1 MLFQFDKFLLDTDR
15 RELRSGNSV
24 VIHVE
29 PQVFDLL
36 LHLAQ
41 NANRVVTKDELIERV
56 WNGRAVSDAA
66 LNSRINAAR
75 RAIGDSGEKQA
86 IIRTVQRRG
95 FLLAA
100 DVTTRASSAAVA
112 TPRNARAEDAPP
124 GLALPDKPSIAV
136 LPFQNLSGDPAQ
148 DYFADGMVEDI
159 ITGLSRIKWL
169 FVIARNSTFTYK
181 GQPVDV
187 KQGRSRTGR
196 ALRTGRQRSQGGKRW
211 GFVSSGIPQT
221 ILGRSILP

>member
-1 MLFQFDKFLLDTDR
+1 MGD
-15 RELRSGNSV
+15 GGGV
-24 VIHVE
+24 VHVE

-36 LHLAQ
+36 LHLTQ
-41 NANRVVTKDELIERV
+41 NANRVVSKDELIEGV

-95 FLLAA
+95 FLFAA
-100 DVTTRASSAAVA
+100 DVTTRASGAAVA
-112 TPRNARAEDAPP
+112 KRQSAGAEGAPP

-136 LPFQNLSGDPAQ
+136 LPFQNLSADPAQ

-169 FVIARNSTFTYK
+169 FVIARNSTFVYK

-187 KQGRSRTGR
+187 KRVGRELGVRYVLEGSVRKADERVRIG
-196 ALRTGRQRSQGGKRW
+196 AQLVEAESSVHLWAQRYDS
-211 GFVSSGIPQT
+211 
-221 ILGRSILP
+221 

>member
-15 RELRSGNSV
+15 RELRGGNGAV
-24 VIHVE
+24 VHVE

-56 WNGRAVSDAA
+56 WNGRVVSDAA

-75 RAIGDSGEKQA
+75 RAIGDSGERQA

-100 DVTTRASSAAVA
+100 DVTTRATRGRRHNRPPAPAPAPEAAS
-112 TPRNARAEDAPP
+112 PWLPP
-124 GLALPDKPSIAV
+124 
-136 LPFQNLSGDPAQ
+136 
-148 DYFADGMVEDI
+148 
-159 ITGLSRIKWL
+159 
-169 FVIARNSTFTYK
+169 
-181 GQPVDV
+181 PVPLC
-187 KQGRSRTGR
+187 RHEE
-196 ALRTGRQRSQGGKRW
+196 
-211 GFVSSGIPQT
+211 
-221 ILGRSILP
+221 